1 MRTGGGSIELDDV
14 DYACTADRVSE
25 AGYWVGT
32 DGRRSRECN
41 PWVRPPSD
49 APPARGRCTCERRYR
64 LRRQQALEV
73 TQLREIARQPVLA
86 EGEASPYV
94 GHMLGGDGHLAA
106 SRIAAAVSITGIVSL
121 VVSGSSSP
129 GQAVVPDVV
138 EMPVHLAYDAVH
150 EAGFAVQ
157 IDEPVELD
165 SYVSDQS
172 RAAGT
177 TGHAGTPVVLTF
189 VGSRLLEPALSIRLV
204 VRLQLR
210 SGRE

>member
-1 MRTGGGSIELDDV
+1 
-14 DYACTADRVSE
+14 
-25 AGYWVGT
+25 
-32 DGRRSRECN
+32 
-41 PWVRPPSD
+41 
-49 APPARGRCTCERRYR
+49 PPAAPRASVRCPGERVYL

-138 EMPVHLAYDAVH
+138 EMPVHLGYGAVH
-150 EAGFAVQ
+150 EAGF
-157 IDEPVELD
+157 
-165 SYVSDQS
+165 
-172 RAAGT
+172 
-177 TGHAGTPVVLTF
+177 
-189 VGSRLLEPALSIRLV
+189 
-204 VRLQLR
+204 
-210 SGRE
+210 